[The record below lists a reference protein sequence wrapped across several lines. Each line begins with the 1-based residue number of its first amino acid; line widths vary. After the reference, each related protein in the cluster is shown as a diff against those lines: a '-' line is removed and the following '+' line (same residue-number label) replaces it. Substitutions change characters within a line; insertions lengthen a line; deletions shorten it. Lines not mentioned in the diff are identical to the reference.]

1 MWAIASGI
9 EGNIQAYEALLDQLK
24 YQEIEHLFILGDII
38 GLSDDSVAVID
49 RIQHP
54 KPDELVPQVCRGWWE
69 EQLLILH
76 AMSTQEAPDEL
87 IAIYGRD
94 AMKTLW
100 DAVPRELVPWI
111 SQLDFGIFELDC
123 ILVHGSSSNVAEELS
138 PETAPIVMLN
148 RVQAVEANIL
158 FTGRSGLTFE
168 YELTESQIRSKV
180 STLDNLGPAD
190 ATTTRQSQS
199 RRVIGVGSLGRVPG
213 EATYTRF
220 EPQTGQV
227 NFEVI
232 RYRPRI
238 EVE

>member
-9 EGNIQAYEALLDQLK
+9 EGNIQAYEALLNDLK
-24 YQEIEHLFILGDII
+24 SQDIEHLFILGDII
-38 GLSDDSVAVID
+38 GLSDDSAAVID

-54 KPDELVPQVCRGWWE
+54 KPGELVPQVCRGWWE

-76 AMSTQEAPDEL
+76 AMTTKEAPDEL

-100 DAVPRELVPWI
+100 DNVPRELVPWI

-123 ILVHGSSSNVAEELS
+123 ILVHGSSSNVEEELNPDTS
-138 PETAPIVMLN
+138 PIVMLN
-148 RVQAVEANIL
+148 RVQAVEANLL
-158 FTGRSGLTFE
+158 FTGRSGLTFD
-168 YELTESQIRSKV
+168 YELIDSKIRSKV
-180 STLDNLGPAD
+180 STLDNLGPSD
-190 ATTTRQSQS
+190 STTTTQPQS

-227 NFEVI
+227 RFETI
-232 RYRPRI
+232 RYRSASA
-238 EVE
+238 

>member
-9 EGNIQAYEALLDQLK
+9 EGNIQAYEALLNDLK
-24 YQEIEHLFILGDII
+24 SQEIEHLFILGDII
-38 GLSDDSVAVID
+38 GLSDDSAAVID
-49 RIQHP
+49 RIQTP
-54 KPDELVPQVCRGWWE
+54 KPGELVPQVCRGWWE

-76 AMSTQEAPDEL
+76 AMTTKEAPDEL

-123 ILVHGSSSNVAEELS
+123 ILVHGSSSNVEEELNPDTS
-138 PETAPIVMLN
+138 PIVMLN

-158 FTGRSGLTFE
+158 FTGRSGLTFD
-168 YELTESQIRSKV
+168 YELIEGQIRSKV
-180 STLDNLGPAD
+180 STLDNLGPPD
-190 ATTTRQSQS
+190 STTTTQPQS

-227 NFEVI
+227 NFETI
-232 RYRPRI
+232 RYRSALA
-238 EVE
+238 

>member
-9 EGNIQAYEALLDQLK
+9 EGNIQAYEVLLNDLK
-24 YQEIEHLFILGDII
+24 SQEIEHLFILGDII
-38 GLSDDSVAVID
+38 GLSDQSAAVID

-54 KPDELVPQVCRGWWE
+54 KPGELVPQICRGWWE

-76 AMSTQEAPDEL
+76 AMTTKEAPDEL

-100 DAVPRELVPWI
+100 DNVPRELVPWI

-123 ILVHGSSSNVAEELS
+123 ILVHGSSSNVEEELNPDTS
-138 PETAPIVMLN
+138 PIVMLN
-148 RVQAVEANIL
+148 RVQSVDANIL
-158 FTGRSGLTFE
+158 FTGRSGLTFD
-168 YELTESQIRSKV
+168 YELIEGKIHSKV
-180 STLDNLGPAD
+180 SSLDNLEPAD
-190 ATTTRQSQS
+190 STTTTQSQS

-220 EPQTGQV
+220 EPQTGTV
-227 NFEVI
+227 SFEVI
-232 RYRPRI
+232 RYRPTGLG
-238 EVE
+238 